1 MHHTKQAKCNIFL
14 RDLCNGT
21 DDDAI
26 PARVVWLKLLQ
37 AGFGAHHIKLARL
50 YWGLESVRQGNV
62 WYWKP
67 WEKTPEYNGDTP
79 APEEGKRKPIEI
91 KRR

>member
-26 PARVVWLKLLQ
+26 SARAASMLLLQ
-37 AGFGAHHIKLARL
+37 AGFSERQIKLSRL
-50 YWGLESVRQGNV
+50 YFGLESVRQGNV

-67 WEKTPEYNGDTP
+67 WEKTPKYNGDTP